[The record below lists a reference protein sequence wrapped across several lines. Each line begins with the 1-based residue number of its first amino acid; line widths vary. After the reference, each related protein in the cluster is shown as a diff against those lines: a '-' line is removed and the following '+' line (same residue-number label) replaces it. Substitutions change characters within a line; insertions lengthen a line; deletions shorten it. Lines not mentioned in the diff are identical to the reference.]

1 MNLYLYSVSDSM
13 PDLEL
18 CQQCLI
24 EPVVY
29 EGATYDGEDWLETY
43 MVMCPQCSRQTSG
56 VDTVDDAADAWN
68 GGFIHDVP
76 E

>member
-1 MNLYLYSVSDSM
+1 MAE
-13 PDLEL
+13 LEL

-29 EGATYDGEDWLETY
+29 EGATYDGEDWTDTF
-43 MVMCPQCSRQTSG
+43 MVMCPTCSRQTTG
-56 VDTVDDAADAWN
+56 VDTLDGAIEAWN
-68 GGFIHDVP
+68 GGFVQDVP